1 MSEELF
7 IHGKYIDLDEV
18 EEAPSPLAELEEIAQ
33 RVSAMEEA
41 LDEMIDANEEV
52 RAALQRFAH
61 AQQHAKELTSY
72 LGSEQWISDFEADE
86 AGMLPANLKR
96 GVLSEDEAFNALADN
111 FDTAIMLLEIGT
123 KAIKNS

>member
-18 EEAPSPLAELEEIAQ
+18 ENAPSPLAELEEIAQ

-61 AQQHAKELTSY
+61 AQQHAKELTNY